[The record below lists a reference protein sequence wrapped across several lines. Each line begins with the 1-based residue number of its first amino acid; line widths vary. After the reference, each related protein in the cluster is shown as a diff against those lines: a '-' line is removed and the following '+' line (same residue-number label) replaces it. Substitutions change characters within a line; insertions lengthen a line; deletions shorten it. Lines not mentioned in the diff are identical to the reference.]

1 MGKFFGKG
9 TNIDT
14 IFNLKDGVT
23 SGSSLN
29 DYNFSTIK
37 EEIQNKL
44 DPEPIIFISDPNYG
58 NFIWANGQLFGLI
71 PTINNEVLT
80 F

>member
-1 MGKFFGKG
+1 MGKILGKG

-44 DPEPIIFISDPNYG
+44 DPEPIIFISYPNYG